1 MYEGGVKSGARRIM
15 KLFFILCLI
24 VLFYY
29 FGKIVLSYI
38 DSDGTVMGRGSCSN
52 NEGFMI
58 LQKAGVFGD
67 LHIKCSETD
76 EEEKKKSD
84 KDAKD
89 KDSGDEDEESSKEKS
104 WRSKY

>member
-15 KLFFILCLI
+15 RLFFILCVI

-38 DSDGTVMGRGSCSN
+38 DSDGTVMGSGSCRN
-52 NEGFMI
+52 NEGFLI

-67 LHIKCSETD
+67 LHIKCT
-76 EEEKKKSD
+76 
-84 KDAKD
+84 
-89 KDSGDEDEESSKEKS
+89 DEDEDEKKDESTDGGEDDGGEEAESKDKN

>member
-15 KLFFILCLI
+15 RLFFILCII

-38 DSDGTVMGRGSCSN
+38 DSDGTVMGSGSCSN

-67 LHIKCSETD
+67 LHIKC
-76 EEEKKKSD
+76 
-84 KDAKD
+84 A
-89 KDSGDEDEESSKEKS
+89 DEDEDEKKDESTDGGEDDGGEEAESKDRN

>member
-1 MYEGGVKSGARRIM
+1 MYEGGIKSGARRIM

-38 DSDGTVMGRGSCSN
+38 DSDGTIMGSGSCKN
-52 NEGFMI
+52 NEGFAI

-67 LHIKCSETD
+67 LHIKCAEPD
-76 EEEKKKSD
+76 EEEKRQKDEAED
-84 KDAKD
+84 K
-89 KDSGDEDEESSKEKS
+89 DEDEDESSKDKG

>member
-15 KLFFILCLI
+15 RLFFILCII

-38 DSDGTVMGRGSCSN
+38 DSDGTVMGSGSCRN
-52 NEGFMI
+52 NEGFLI

-67 LHIKCSETD
+67 LHIKCT
-76 EEEKKKSD
+76 
-84 KDAKD
+84 
-89 KDSGDEDEESSKEKS
+89 DEDEDEKKDEPTDGGEDDGGEETESKDKN

>member
-38 DSDGTVMGRGSCSN
+38 DSDGTIMGSGSCKN
-52 NEGFMI
+52 NEGFAI

-67 LHIKCSETD
+67 LHIKCAESD
-76 EEEKKKSD
+76 EEEKRQ
-84 KDAKD
+84 KDEAKD
-89 KDSGDEDEESSKEKS
+89 KDEDEDESSKDKD

>member
-15 KLFFILCLI
+15 RLFFILCII

-38 DSDGTVMGRGSCSN
+38 DSDGTVMGSGSCRN
-52 NEGFMI
+52 NEGFLI

-67 LHIKCSETD
+67 LHIKCT
-76 EEEKKKSD
+76 
-84 KDAKD
+84 
-89 KDSGDEDEESSKEKS
+89 DEDEDEKKDESTDGGEDDGGEEAESKDKN

>member
-1 MYEGGVKSGARRIM
+1 MYEGGIKSGARRIM

-38 DSDGTVMGRGSCSN
+38 DSDGTIMGSGSCKNS
-52 NEGFMI
+52 EGFAI

-67 LHIKCSETD
+67 LHIKCTEPD
-76 EEEKKKSD
+76 EEEKRQKNE
-84 KDAKD
+84 AKG
-89 KDSGDEDEESSKEKS
+89 KDEDEDESSKDKS

>member
-1 MYEGGVKSGARRIM
+1 MYEGGAKSGARRIM

-38 DSDGTVMGRGSCSN
+38 DSDGTIMGSGSCKN
-52 NEGFMI
+52 NEGFAI

-67 LHIKCSETD
+67 LHIKCAEPD
-76 EEEKKKSD
+76 EEEKRQ
-84 KDAKD
+84 KDEAKD
-89 KDSGDEDEESSKEKS
+89 KDEDEDEDESSKDKG

>member
-15 KLFFILCLI
+15 RLFFILCII

-29 FGKIVLSYI
+29 FGEIVLSYI
-38 DSDGTVMGRGSCSN
+38 DSDGTIMGSGSCKN
-52 NEGFMI
+52 NEGFLI

-67 LHIKCSETD
+67 LHIKCT
-76 EEEKKKSD
+76 
-84 KDAKD
+84 
-89 KDSGDEDEESSKEKS
+89 DEDEDEKKDESTDGGEDDGGEEAESKDKN

>member
-1 MYEGGVKSGARRIM
+1 MYEGGIKSGARRIM

-38 DSDGTVMGRGSCSN
+38 DSDGTIMGSGSCKN
-52 NEGFMI
+52 NEGFAI

-67 LHIKCSETD
+67 LHIKCTEPD
-76 EEEKKKSD
+76 EEEKRQKKE
-84 KDAKD
+84 AKD
-89 KDSGDEDEESSKEKS
+89 KDEGEDEDESSKDKS

>member
-1 MYEGGVKSGARRIM
+1 MYEGGIKSGARRIM
-15 KLFFILCLI
+15 RLFFILCVI

-29 FGKIVLSYI
+29 FSKIVLSYI

-67 LHIKCSETD
+67 LHIKCA
-76 EEEKKKSD
+76 EK
-84 KDAKD
+84 
-89 KDSGDEDEESSKEKS
+89 DEDGVQKD
-104 WRSKY
+104 

>member
-15 KLFFILCLI
+15 RLFFILCII

-38 DSDGTVMGRGSCSN
+38 DSDGTVMGSGSCKN
-52 NEGFMI
+52 NEGFLI

-67 LHIKCSETD
+67 LHIKCT
-76 EEEKKKSD
+76 
-84 KDAKD
+84 
-89 KDSGDEDEESSKEKS
+89 DEDEDGKKDESTDGGEDDGGEEAESKDKN

>member
-1 MYEGGVKSGARRIM
+1 MYEGGAKSGARRIM

-38 DSDGTVMGRGSCSN
+38 DSDGTIMGSGSCKN
-52 NEGFMI
+52 NEGFAI

-67 LHIKCSETD
+67 LHIKCAEPD
-76 EEEKKKSD
+76 EEEKRQ
-84 KDAKD
+84 KDEAKD
-89 KDSGDEDEESSKEKS
+89 KDEDEDESSKDKD